1 MNINLQSFLFA
12 KKWKGHLEDLAK
24 LMLRLLF
31 GLSLALNHG
40 WPTLK
45 AAIGGAADFP
55 DPLGFGP
62 ELTIFLV
69 GSAEFL
75 FALLV
80 AVGLLTRISAIPV
93 VFSFAVA
100 FFIFHAGDPFGDK
113 ELAYLYLSAMT
124 AILILGPGKYSL
136 DYKLFQPEE
145 STETDPQPH

>member
-45 AAIGGAADFP
+45 AAIGSAADFP
-55 DPLGFGP
+55 DPLGLGP

-69 GSAEFL
+69 GSAEFACAI
-75 FALLV
+75 FVV
-80 AVGLLTRISAIPV
+80 AGFLTRIFVIPI
-93 VFSFAVA
+93 VFNFAVA
-100 FFIFHAGDPFGDK
+100 FFIFHSGESFGDK
-113 ELAYLYLSAMT
+113 ELAYLYLSAMII
-124 AILILGPGKYSL
+124 ILILGPGKYSL
-136 DYKLFQPEE
+136 DYKLFQPKKF
-145 STETDPQPH
+145 TPADYQPL